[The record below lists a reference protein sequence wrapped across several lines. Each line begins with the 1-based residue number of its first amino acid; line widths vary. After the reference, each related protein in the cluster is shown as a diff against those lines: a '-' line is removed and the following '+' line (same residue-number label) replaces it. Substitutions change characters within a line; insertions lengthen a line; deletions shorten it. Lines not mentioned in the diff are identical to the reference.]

1 MNLGSRKSRNNK
13 GGSASTYLFG
23 LVCFYIGLAVLTA
36 VSLGQIIC
44 DEREGPGFNPFTKM
58 PDGKLGISEFGVS
71 VIGFIILMAVGWLI
85 SQIRF

>member
-1 MNLGSRKSRNNK
+1 MPKYN

-36 VSLGQIIC
+36 VSLGQITC
-44 DEREGPGFNPFTKM
+44 DERDGPGFNPFTKM
-58 PDGKLGISEFGVS
+58 PDGRLGISEFGVS

-85 SQIRF
+85 SQIRFR

>member
-1 MNLGSRKSRNNK
+1 
-13 GGSASTYLFG
+13 
-23 LVCFYIGLAVLTA
+23 
-36 VSLGQIIC
+36 
-44 DEREGPGFNPFTKM
+44 M